1 MKINTYAIE
10 IFLLYQNQQSVK
22 ANHLSDSWDSGPDV
36 ESVREDFCV
45 VIFLEHFAHK

>member
-10 IFLLYQNQQSVK
+10 ISLLYQNQQSVK

-36 ESVREDFCV
+36 ESVREDICV
-45 VIFLEHFAHK
+45 VIFLEYFAHK